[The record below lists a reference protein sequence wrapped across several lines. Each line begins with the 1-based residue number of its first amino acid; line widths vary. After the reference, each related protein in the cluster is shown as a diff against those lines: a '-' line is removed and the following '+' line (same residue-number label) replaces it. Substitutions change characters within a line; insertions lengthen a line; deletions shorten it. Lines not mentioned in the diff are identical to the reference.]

1 MRKPIG
7 APCPLGFILT
17 FLTLE
22 DRLPAGVPLSVAAL
36 PESPD
41 ENRGAPSKPNAPR
54 RAFRYFGAV
63 EMVRG
68 YSFTASLLL
77 GVCLAGLARSAAAQN
92 STTSTSAAKPSLA
105 AALAR
110 LKVPPDWFDSVKVSY
125 DTTKPWKDA
134 RLEVRRL
141 LGLGGAS
148 AREAIKITYIYKQ
161 KNDIGNG
168 HEYPMY
174 LFMGGEYAWAIP
186 EYVKFLAATQDE
198 DTHSRLCLAACYRHF
213 GEYAKAI
220 EVLSVAMARLPGPP
234 WRIAR
239 EADVHDVLGD
249 VFADMGDLAQAR
261 QHYEKAV
268 ALYPTSNQPFGR
280 QELHRRAAK
289 VQAKIDLLDR
299 RAIESGQLRDGIF
312 TGKSLGYNGDVEVTV
327 TIKSGKIADIQVKH
341 EEKIDLGATVVI
353 PERIIAKQS
362 LKVDGISGAT
372 VTYDALVD
380 AAFQALKK
388 AGLK

>member
-1 MRKPIG
+1 MIP
-7 APCPLGFILT
+7 T
-17 FLTLE
+17 
-22 DRLPAGVPLSVAAL
+22 GVPLRAATL

-41 ENRGAPSKPNAPR
+41 ENRSAPSKPNAPR
-54 RAFRYFGAV
+54 RVFGDVGATR
-63 EMVRG
+63 MLRG
-68 YSFTASLLL
+68 HPFAASLLL

-92 STTSTSAAKPSLA
+92 ATTSTSAAKPSLQE
-105 AALAR
+105 ALAK
-110 LKVPPDWFDSVKVSY
+110 LKVPPDWFDSVKVNY

-141 LGLGGAS
+141 LGLGGDS
-148 AREAIKITYIYKQ
+148 AREAIKITYMYKQ

-186 EYVKFLAATQDE
+186 EHVKFLAATTDE
-198 DTHSRLCLAACYRHF
+198 DTHSRLCFAACYRHF
-213 GEYAKAI
+213 GESAKAI
-220 EVLSVAMARLPGPP
+220 EVLNVAMERLPGPP

-249 VFADMGDLAQAR
+249 VYADMGDLAQAR

-289 VQAKIDLLDR
+289 VQAKVDLLDR
-299 RAIESGQLRDGIF
+299 RAIESGQLRDGIYA
-312 TGKSLGYNGDVEVTV
+312 GKSLGYNGDVELTV

-341 EEKIDLGATVVI
+341 EEKIDLGATVII